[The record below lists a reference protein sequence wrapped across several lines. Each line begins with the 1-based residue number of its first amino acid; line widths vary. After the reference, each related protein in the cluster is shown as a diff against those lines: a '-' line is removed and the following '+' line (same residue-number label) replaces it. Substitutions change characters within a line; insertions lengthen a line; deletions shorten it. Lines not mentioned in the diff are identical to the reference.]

1 MYMMKRNGV
10 KITGALLALTLFV
23 LPAAPVLAEKLPGA
37 GYSPVQL
44 EAVQTKEMTYY
55 KAGSA
60 SIPGTL
66 EWVTGTAALK
76 FLPLS
81 VTGDV
86 TSVVL
91 DGGSTGLERRPAC
104 SGLTSAQATL
114 RISFSIWPDRGI
126 CTVVMIM

>member
-60 SIPGTL
+60 SIPVTL
-66 EWVTGTAALK
+66 N
-76 FLPLS
+76 
-81 VTGDV
+81 
-86 TSVVL
+86 
-91 DGGSTGLERRPAC
+91 GSPMLQHSNSCRCR
-104 SGLTSAQATL
+104 
-114 RISFSIWPDRGI
+114 
-126 CTVVMIM
+126 